1 VGSISS
7 SSLFN
12 NVMNGI
18 VTVEIGRN
26 RSSGTEYDL
35 GGQGLDV
42 RAILEYFNWLLRK
55 PLHGA

>member
-1 VGSISS
+1 
-7 SSLFN
+7 
-12 NVMNGI
+12 MNGI